1 MSSII
6 DVLKEVV
13 DDKYIH
19 ACNKSV
25 ITLSETEKDS
35 TCGTIT
41 LQKTARIKQVLV
53 LDTDWKEDNIHPF
66 LIEKEKSKYKKGALK
81 DLRKKVDYIMFCE
94 LENQDKTLTTYI
106 FPIELKSGNQ
116 QDWHRQAKAGYTF
129 AQYLVGFV
137 EVKEKVNFNLP
148 KYGNQL
154 EYRCVLF
161 SSSAS
166 LPRALRRKPKLKTV
180 VPTTYEEHPI
190 YQYQHSR
197 KKCGERYFIE
207 SFIN

>member
-25 ITLSETEKDS
+25 ITLSETGKDS

-41 LQKTARIKQVLV
+41 LQKTGRIKQVLV
-53 LDTDWKEDNIHPF
+53 LDTDLEGDNIYPF
-66 LIEKEKSKYKKGALK
+66 LIEKEKSKYKKGPLK
-81 DLRKKVDYIMFCE
+81 NLRKKVDYLMFCE
-94 LENQDKTLTTYI
+94 LEKEDGTLTTYI

-116 QDWHRQAKAGYTF
+116 DDWHRQAKAGYTF

-137 EVKEKVNFNLP
+137 EVQQKVNFSLP

-161 SSSAS
+161 SSNTSQ
-166 LPRALRRKPKLKTV
+166 PRALRRKPKLKT
-180 VPTTYEEHPI
+180 TKATEYETHPI

-197 KKCGERYFIE
+197 RKCGERYFIE
-207 SFIN
+207 MFIN

>member
-13 DDKYIH
+13 DNRYIH
-19 ACNKSV
+19 ACNKSM
-25 ITLSETEKDS
+25 ITLSETGKDS

-41 LQKTARIKQVLV
+41 LQKTGRIKQVLV
-53 LDTDWKEDNIHPF
+53 LDTDLEGDNIHPF
-66 LIEKEKSKYKKGALK
+66 LIEKEKSKHKKGPLK
-81 DLRKKVDYIMFCE
+81 NLRKKVDYLMFCE
-94 LENQDKTLTTYI
+94 LENEDKTLTTYI
-106 FPIELKSGNQ
+106 FPIELKSGSQ

-137 EVKEKVNFNLP
+137 EVQQKVNFSLP
-148 KYGNQL
+148 DSGNKL
-154 EYRCVLF
+154 KYRCVLF
-161 SSSAS
+161 SSSQ
-166 LPRALRRKPKLKTV
+166 PRALRRKPKLKT
-180 VPTTYEEHPI
+180 TTATEYKKHPV

-207 SFIN
+207 SFLN